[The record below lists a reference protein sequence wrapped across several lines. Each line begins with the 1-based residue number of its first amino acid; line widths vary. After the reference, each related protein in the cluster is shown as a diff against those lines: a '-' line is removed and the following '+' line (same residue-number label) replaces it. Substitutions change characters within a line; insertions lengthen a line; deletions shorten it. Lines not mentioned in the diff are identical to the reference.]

1 MSPPCSQVCA
11 RKREPLSAT
20 PNSISGFFVSL
31 PRHVAKVYQAK
42 EETAARDMRY
52 FLLPSPHLPRRL
64 SKAFID
70 STGKNARAE
79 SAQATQAPP
88 PATWV
93 PVSRDFNQ
101 AHVCSAPQCVCP
113 INSVISCPR
122 IEQTRWQRQS
132 FHVCHFSR
140 QRTHAAALTHFTMQE
155 LINTLDETRKQVRAH
170 GDQMQATRQEL
181 LRRLRS
187 KEEEV
192 LDLQSFMP
200 IMNETNLCCYILLF
214 LGLC

>member
-1 MSPPCSQVCA
+1 M
-11 RKREPLSAT
+11 
-20 PNSISGFFVSL
+20 SL

-79 SAQATQAPP
+79 SAQAAQAPP

-101 AHVCSAPQCVCP
+101 AHVCFAPQCVCP
-113 INSVISCPR
+113 LNPVVVCPR
-122 IEQTRWQRQS
+122 IEQTRSQGQS
-132 FHVCHFSR
+132 FHVCRFSW
-140 QRTHAAALTHFTMQE
+140 QHTHAAALTHFTMQE
-155 LINTLDETRKQVRAH
+155 LINSLDETRKQVRAH

-181 LRRLRS
+181 VRRLRS

-192 LDLQSFMP
+192 HDLQSFMP
-200 IMNETNLCCYILLF
+200 IVNEPNLRCHILLF
-214 LGLC
+214 LDVTAGSRGLT